1 MRGLLAP
8 TLKSVNQDYGCHSAG
23 SGPGGSGITDTIYDS
38 LTPYGTIVVPL
49 TTIFKISDLNA
60 PVKGTVIGNPQPP
73 YPFNM
78 TMITCVDFNITIGS
92 STQEIQL
99 CDVVMTPHVFNG
111 IIQNPNTAAVIST
124 QQGTIE

>member
-1 MRGLLAP
+1 MSLNIHP
-8 TLKSVNQDYGCHSAG
+8 TAIVHPKAQLDDGVSV
-23 SGPGGSGITDTIYDS
+23 GPYSIIDEH
-38 LTPYGTIVVPL
+38 VV
-49 TTIFKISDLNA
+49 IGE
-60 PVKGTVIGNPQPP
+60 GTVIGNPQPP